1 MFACARVHLC
11 VSLIGMAIFMV
22 KATSKGNLSLN
33 STLGETVKIKHGG
46 PGGMLSVLRYD
57 R

>member
-1 MFACARVHLC
+1 MCACVHVC